1 MIRVVLD
8 ANVLAPAFVNPEAAA
23 GRLVGLWRAGVIEL
37 VVSAPILAE
46 LRRTYEDSYYARRI
60 TPDLVEAAVALLQAE
75 ALVVPLTVSVT
86 GIATHPEDDL
96 VLATAASAAADFL
109 GTRDRQLLKLET
121 FHGVRIVHPADL
133 VSLLLRDHFK
143 SD

>member
-1 MIRVVLD
+1 MRVVLD
-8 ANVLAPAFVNPEAAA
+8 ANVLAPAFVNPAAAA
-23 GRLVGLWRAGVIEL
+23 GRLIGLWRADVIEL

-46 LRRTYEDSYYARRI
+46 LRRTFEDPYYARRI
-60 TPDLVEAAVALLQAE
+60 TPSLVDAAVTLLQNE
-75 ALVVPLTVSVT
+75 AIVVPLTVSVV

-109 GTRDRQLLKLET
+109 GTRDRQLLKLGT

-133 VSLLLRDHFK
+133 VDLLLNRFQERE
-143 SD
+143 